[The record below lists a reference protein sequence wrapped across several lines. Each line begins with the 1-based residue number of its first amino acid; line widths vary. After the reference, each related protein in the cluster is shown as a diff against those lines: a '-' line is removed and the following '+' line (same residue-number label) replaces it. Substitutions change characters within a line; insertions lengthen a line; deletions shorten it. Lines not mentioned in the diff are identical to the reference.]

1 MAKQSKRIALL
12 EAAISI
18 ITEKGSDYLTLDA
31 VAERAHVSK
40 GGLLY
45 HFKNKDALIQGLVEY
60 ANDKYHQNILYHY
73 NKDEVETGRWTRA
86 FINATKE
93 NRDENSS
100 VTSSMLAAQGIN
112 PQLLEP
118 LQESYQEW
126 QQNIKNDGIE
136 SIDATIIR
144 LAIDGLWL
152 SEVFGL
158 DALDESTRNQV
169 MARLLEYSSNQDQK
183 SD

>member
-1 MAKQSKRIALL
+1 MAKQSKRDMLL

-45 HFKNKDALIQGLVEY
+45 HFKNKDALIRGLVEY
-60 ANDKYHQNILYHY
+60 ANEKYHQNISYHY
-73 NKDEVETGRWTRA
+73 NKDEEETGRWTRA

-112 PQLLEP
+112 PRLLQP
-118 LQESYQEW
+118 LQDSYQEW
-126 QQNIKNDGIE
+126 QENIKNDGID

-158 DALDESTRNQV
+158 DALDEPTRTQV
-169 MARLLEYSSNQDQK
+169 MARLLEYSSNQNK
-183 SD
+183 SSD